1 MAYENYSF
9 VSWSDGT
16 PITGERLAQM
26 SMNMEQIRE
35 ANDRKPTG
43 ILQLIQSTSGTAV
56 ANVIAS
62 NHLVIQLTNPAGG
75 TDQRVTIPADRY
87 FRVTCVFP
95 GFEIA
100 GKGAE
105 DSILSLKLFQVASG
119 FDAASPIAQWETTQP
134 PHIFYNVTANANILA
149 TEQSYK
155 SQPTTVGAGVYS
167 IVTTSGGGLSQQ
179 SFSVVVKRTFVS
191 GATNAPSIAVG
202 STSTEKLQLYV
213 EDIGSG
219 S

>member
-26 SMNMEQIRE
+26 SMNMEQIRD
-35 ANDRKPTG
+35 ANDRKPSG
-43 ILQLIQSTSGTAV
+43 IIQLIQSTTAPIV
-56 ANVIAS
+56 ANVVATNS
-62 NHLVIQLTNPAGG
+62 LVIQLTNPGG
-75 TDQRVTIPADRY
+75 GADQRITIPADRY

-100 GKGAE
+100 AKGAE

-119 FDAASPIAQWETTQP
+119 FDAASPIMQWDMTPP
-134 PHIFYNVTANANILA
+134 PHIFYDVTSNANITA
-149 TEQSYK
+149 NQQSYK

-167 IVTTSGGGLSQQ
+167 AVAQSGGGLSQQ

-191 GATNAPSIAVG
+191 GATNAPQISVG
-202 STSTEKLQLYV
+202 ATSAKKLQLYV